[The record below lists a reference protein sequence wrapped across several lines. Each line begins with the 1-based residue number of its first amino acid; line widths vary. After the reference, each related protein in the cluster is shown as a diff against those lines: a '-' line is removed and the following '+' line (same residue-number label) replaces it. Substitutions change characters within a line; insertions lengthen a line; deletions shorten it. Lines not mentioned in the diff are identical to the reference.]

1 MANTLV
7 LNCALQYTGNNVT
20 VADQVNSL
28 SVSVTGNGLISLS
41 SVTVPTSAA
50 AIPVGSLTGGV
61 ASGGWLFVKNLDATN
76 YLTIETATSGTAF
89 ATLLPGEFCL
99 LRLAPGL
106 TAPFWSA
113 HTATV
118 QAELAWF
125 DI

>member
-1 MANTLV
+1 MANGLV
-7 LNCALQYTGNNVT
+7 LNANLVYTGNNLTVT
-20 VADQVNSL
+20 DTVPTL
-28 SVSVTGNGLISLS
+28 SVTVTGNGLVSLS
-41 SVTVPTSAA
+41 SVTVPTTPA
-50 AIPVGSLTGGV
+50 AIPTGSLTGG
-61 ASGGWLFVKNLDATN
+61 AGSGGWIFVKNLDATN
-76 YLTIETATSGTAF
+76 YMTIETATSGTAF
-89 ATLLPGEFCL
+89 ATLYPGEFCL